1 MGAEELPTD
10 RWTILVRHADLRNY
24 FQRMAGKGFD
34 ITFRSMRYQI
44 LDDSSLVPAELQ
56 PQGLKPISVLQS
68 SLDLISSIKLAFLR
82 SIRGD

>member
-44 LDDSSLVPAELQ
+44 LDDSSLVPA
-56 PQGLKPISVLQS
+56 
-68 SLDLISSIKLAFLR
+68 
-82 SIRGD
+82 